1 MRALKVRGGMLFGGN
16 SSGVRCG
23 DLGDFNLER
32 LSSKEPA
39 LGRSQ
44 HTSPANGD
52 LE

>member
-1 MRALKVRGGMLFGGN
+1 MCELKARGGMLFGGN

-39 LGRSQ
+39 VGRSQ
-44 HTSPANGD
+44 HASPANGG